1 MFRTLLQDLRFG
13 ARLLVKDRSF
23 AAAALLTLAV
33 CIGANAAIFGVVR
46 SVLLAP
52 LPVPESDAL
61 VLMYNSY
68 PRAGAVQGSTG
79 VPDYFDRLRDMTVFD
94 EQALYRRQGLT
105 LGGDGGAQRLTAI
118 RATPSFYRLVRVQP
132 AQGRVFREDEG
143 EEGQERKVIL
153 SHAAWQQR
161 FGGDA
166 QVVGR
171 TLRLSGQPYEVVGVM
186 PAGFTFL
193 WNDIDL
199 WLPAAFT
206 AREKSDEA
214 RHSNNWT
221 MVGRLKPGAS
231 LTVAQ
236 QQLDGV
242 NARNDERF
250 PHIRQILKDAGFA
263 SFAVKLQDQVV
274 REVRPVLYLLWGGV
288 LFVLLIGCVNI
299 ANLVIVRSH
308 ARSRELA
315 TRHAIG
321 AGIGRLSRQLITE
334 SLLLAGAGGALG
346 LGLGWWALRGIG
358 ALQIDQLPRGHEIQ
372 LDLTSAAVIFG
383 LSLVV
388 GLLIGLVPVIRLRRM
403 NLNSTLREEGRSGT
417 AGRGASLVRR
427 ALATA
432 QVAIACVLLVGAG
445 LLLASFRAVLKLDPG
460 FDPAHVVTAA
470 ISLPR
475 AAYADEV
482 AVRTFAERA
491 LAAIRA
497 VPGVESA
504 GFTSQ
509 LPFSGDN
516 NDSVILAEG
525 YTMAPGESLI
535 SPKQSSVSDGYFET
549 MKTPLVRG
557 RYFDRRDTADATQT
571 IIVDERLAAKF
582 WPGKDPLGR
591 RMYLPESAE
600 SVMAVTPKT
609 RFMTVVGVVKEV
621 QMSDPTPSSVPVGAY
636 YMPQA
641 QVSDNGMVLVLRTG
655 LDPDAVIAQARKQI
669 TAIDPELP
677 LYSADTME
685 ALMTQGF
692 VGRRVPMLIAGAF
705 GVVALLLAALG
716 IYGVLA
722 YGVAERRREIGI
734 RMALGSTAREVFGL
748 VLGDGAKITGVGL
761 ALGLAGG
768 LALSRAMNSV
778 LYGVTATDVRVLAGV
793 VLLLAVVAL
802 VATFVPARRASR
814 VSPIEALQ

>member
-1 MFRTLLQDLRFG
+1 MLQDVRFG
-13 ARLLVKDRSF
+13 ARLLLKDRGF

-33 CIGANAAIFGVVR
+33 CIGANAAIFSVVR

-52 LPVPESDAL
+52 LPVPESDRL
-61 VLMYNSY
+61 VLMHNSY
-68 PRAGAVQGSTG
+68 PKAGAAMASTG

-105 LGGDGGAQRLTAI
+105 LGGDAGAERLIAV
-118 RATPSFYRLVRVQP
+118 RATPSFYRLVRAQP
-132 AQGRVFREDEG
+132 VQGRIFREDEG
-143 EEGQERKVIL
+143 QEGQDRKVIL

-166 QVVGR
+166 QVLGR

-199 WLPAAFT
+199 WLPASFT
-206 AREKSDEA
+206 AREKSDES

-221 MVGRLKPGAS
+221 MVGRLKAGAT
-231 LTVAQ
+231 LAVAQ
-236 QQLDGV
+236 EQLNGV

-250 PHIRQILKDAGFA
+250 PHLRQILKDAGFT
-263 SFAVKLQDQVV
+263 SVAVRLQDQVV
-274 REVRPVLYLLWGGV
+274 REIRPVLYLLWGGV

-321 AGIGRLSRQLITE
+321 AGLGRLSRQLITE

-358 ALQIDQLPRGHEIQ
+358 ALQIDQLPRAHEIQ
-372 LDLTSAAVIFG
+372 LDLVSAAVIFG

-388 GLLIGLVPVIRLRRM
+388 GLLIGLVPVVRLRRM
-403 NLNSTLREEGRSGT
+403 NLNSTLREESRSGT
-417 AGRGASLVRR
+417 AGRGARLVRR

-432 QVAIACVLLVGAG
+432 QVAIACVLLIGAG

-460 FDPAHVVTAA
+460 FDPEHVVAAA

-475 AAYADEV
+475 ATYADDA
-482 AVRTFAERA
+482 AVRTFADRA
-491 LAAIRA
+491 LAAVRSM
-497 VPGVESA
+497 PGVESA

-509 LPFSGDN
+509 LPFSGDS

-535 SPKQSSVSDGYFET
+535 SPRQSNVSDGYFET

-557 RYFDRRDTADATQT
+557 RYFDRRDTAAATPT

-600 SVMAVTPKT
+600 NVMAITPET
-609 RFMTVVGVVKEV
+609 RLMTVVGVVKDV
-621 QMSDPTPSSVPVGAY
+621 QMSDPTPSAVSVGAY

-641 QVSDNGMVLVLRTG
+641 QSSNNIFSMALVARTS
-655 LDPDAVIAQARKQI
+655 LDPDAFFAQARKQI
-669 TAIDPELP
+669 AAIDPELP
-677 LYSADTME
+677 LYSTDTME
-685 ALMTQGF
+685 ALMSQGF
-692 VGRRVPMLIAGAF
+692 VGRRVPMLVAGAF

-734 RMALGSTAREVFGL
+734 RMALGSTAGHVFGL
-748 VLGDGAKITGVGL
+748 VLGDGATITAAGL
-761 ALGLAGG
+761 AFGLAGG
-768 LALSRAMNSV
+768 YALSSAMNSV
-778 LYGVTATDVRVLAGV
+778 LFGVAATDARVLAGV
-793 VLLLAVVAL
+793 VALLAVVAL

-814 VSPIEALQ
+814 VNPIEALQ